1 MVVLLSLWESILLV
15 TVVCSLPG
23 TWCVRTAIAC
33 SCCLLT
39 CFSTSAEAELVK
51 WPVWLEVL
59 GASFS
64 FDVVLPIETF
74 MRFFFWVL

>member
-1 MVVLLSLWESILLV
+1 
-15 TVVCSLPG
+15 
-23 TWCVRTAIAC
+23 
-33 SCCLLT
+33 LT